1 MVEHRYRDNAETA
14 SARGQQQFVKRSGQ
28 RKTTSNIQESIKF
41 NSHVRTEKEREA
53 RRKTFSLFCFGVFFV
68 VVVLLLS
75 CFCFVSSLLFVSSAC
90 VSACE

>member
-1 MVEHRYRDNAETA
+1 MVEHRYRDNAEAA

-53 RRKTFSLFCFGVFFV
+53 RRKTFSLFFLFV
-68 VVVLLLS
+68 VVLS
-75 CFCFVSSLLFVSSAC
+75 CFCFVSSLLSVSSAC